1 MRGVEKLPSFS
12 RQKDKILRQSVRL
25 RKGANI
31 VAPKNSLLGEI
42 MRVDFDILGDFARS
56 ETAISH
62 KISIR
67 SRNLRKMSGN
77 LNEILIFV
85 IGGATNGTSRQEN
98 QGHPI
103 F

>member
-1 MRGVEKLPSFS
+1 MDKNR
-12 RQKDKILRQSVRL
+12 RQYAHFK
-25 RKGANI
+25 KGANI
-31 VAPKNSLLGEI
+31 VAPKNSLFSEI